1 MSKRLSALFGCAI
14 TVGEVRGMFRDLGY
28 VESGQGWLVSDLRP
42 LMLAVMDPRR
52 PIFRTGVRNGPPSL
66 N

>member
-1 MSKRLSALFGCAI
+1 
-14 TVGEVRGMFRDLGY
+14 MFRDLGY